1 MYNLCRFRGQKG
13 NLGLTLQRNVKT
25 MKRAAAAILLTVCIL
40 ASVTLAQPPQQPPKP
55 GPEHKWMDQFVGR
68 WTGEADVKASPFG
81 PAGKLTYTEDVEWAP
96 GGFFQVMHWES
107 KGPEGQAKGL
117 TVMGYNAEE
126 KVYFS
131 FTFIGGNV
139 SSGKGPV
146 TVEGDTWTL
155 TLNHPEFK
163 RDGKL
168 VKSRYVSTRLS
179 PTSHSFKMERST
191 EGGPWS
197 TFMEGKATKTP

>member
-1 MYNLCRFRGQKG
+1 
-13 NLGLTLQRNVKT
+13 

-40 ASVTLAQPPQQPPKP
+40 ASVTLAQAPQQPPKP
-55 GPEHKWMDQFVGR
+55 GPEHKWMDQFVAR
-68 WTGEADVKASPFG
+68 WIGEAEVKASPVHPG
-81 PAGKLTYTEDVEWAP
+81 HHAGKFTYTEDVEWAP
-96 GGFFQVMHWES
+96 GGFFQVMHYED
-107 KGPEGQAKGL
+107 KGPEGEGKGL
-117 TVMGYNAEE
+117 TIMGYNAKE

-131 FTFIGGNV
+131 HTFDFTSGNV
-139 SSGKGPV
+139 SSGKGAV

-168 VKSRYVSTRLS
+168 MRSRYVSKKLS

-191 EGGPWS
+191 EGGPW
-197 TFMEGKATKTP
+197 TTTMEGKATKTP